1 MYVVDK
7 TNNIVQKFSPY
18 VPDEIIL
25 PDWIRNNA
33 KWWSQGAISDS
44 DFVTGIQYMIKQRI
58 IHIPKGESIVNGF
71 SVSLPSWIKT
81 NAGWWADKK
90 ISDTSFANGIQ
101 YLISVGIIKI

>member
-1 MYVVDK
+1 
-7 TNNIVQKFSPY
+7 QKFSPY
-18 VPDEIIL
+18 VPNEITL

-58 IHIPKGESIVNGF
+58 IHIPKGESIVNGS
-71 SVSLPSWIKT
+71 SVSIPSWIKT